1 MPMSIGFA
9 GHTAIR
15 LLFASR
21 KKNTTEIAAIA
32 ARLIDTSLYR
42 PLSPHCIVIVR
53 ENSANLRPR
62 LRPFCSRFVRTLV

>member
-1 MPMSIGFA
+1 MPKSIGFV

-15 LLFASR
+15 HMFASR

-53 ENSANLRPR
+53 ENSANLAC
-62 LRPFCSRFVRTLV
+62 L